1 MNSKYLILTIFS
13 ETVNRAI
20 NLFVSLILA
29 KNLTVDAFG
38 LMTIFVSTISMGQTM
53 IDFGSQNFAVR
64 SLLQNKNY
72 IQYKIILNAFKY
84 RLLGL
89 VGWLLFSTIY
99 VYFLDNSINKY
110 YFAIWGIIYFFCTDW
125 IFKGTGKNAKQSIIF
140 AISNGLFLGLLMV
153 VLYFRKDIDINDSI
167 LLSKTFPLL
176 MGVIILSFILLKNN
190 HFSRQIRLVKSFV
203 NNYKFNKN
211 YFFENLYFT
220 SGGFLAR
227 AYNSI
232 GIIVL
237 GTFLSASILGSIS
250 YAYIFF
256 SIFSMGRGIIISSF
270 FPIICDMNLHS
281 AKKYI
286 VKSNGIIFLLFVFI
300 IFIISPFYKEI
311 IALIVPEN
319 MLLTDLINNN
329 FVLCLVLIGVNCI
342 SFFNI
347 AFIQS
352 FYGGKIF
359 NFLML
364 AATLI
369 MLFSILVMSFTNF
382 LEYSLFISLIITE
395 FILVGVTN
403 YLIWK
408 KK

>member
-1 MNSKYLILTIFS
+1 MKSKYLILTIFS

-29 KNLTVDAFG
+29 KSLTVDAFG
-38 LMTIFVSTISMGQTM
+38 LMTIFVSTISIGQTM
-53 IDFGSQNFAVR
+53 IDFGSQNFAVK

-72 IQYKIILNAFKY
+72 IQHKIILNSFKY

-89 VGWLLFSTIY
+89 LIWLLFSTIY
-99 VYFLDNSINKY
+99 VFFLDNSINKT

-125 IFKGTGKNAKQSIIF
+125 IFKGIGKNAKQAVVF
-140 AISNGLFLGLLMV
+140 AISNGLFLGLLIL
-153 VLYFRKDIDINDSI
+153 VLHFRKEIDINISI
-167 LLSKTFPLL
+167 LLSKTLPLF
-176 MGVIILSFILLKNN
+176 MGVVILAFLLLKKNS
-190 HFSRQIRLVKSFV
+190 FSNQKRLIRSFV

-227 AYNSI
+227 AYNSM

-237 GTFLSASILGSIS
+237 GVFLTASVVGEIS

-256 SIFSMGRGIIISSF
+256 SIFSIGRGIIISSF
-270 FPIICDMNLHS
+270 FPVICEMNLHS

-286 VKSNGIIFLLFVFI
+286 LKSNLIIFLVFA
-300 IFIISPFYKEI
+300 FTMLLISPFFKEI
-311 IALIVPEN
+311 EALLIPDN
-319 MLLTDLINNN
+319 MLITNLINNN
-329 FVLCLVLIGVNCI
+329 FILCIILIGVNCV

-369 MLFSILVMSFTNF
+369 MLIGIISMCFTN
-382 LEYSLFISLIITE
+382 LRQYSLFISLIITE
-395 FILVGVTN
+395 VILVVVTN
-403 YLIWK
+403 YFIWK
-408 KK
+408 KE